1 MKYLILLLP
10 IVFTMPLSAQDC
22 EDESLLQKPG
32 TWKVGMKGSEGGTP
46 TDLAKEKKLV
56 TALHNMVK
64 SKYTPT
70 SVEAIFSGTYG
81 PAFSTMP
88 ANHYAYSIIPLNYYC
103 DGNSLKIAH
112 ETSTFFGINAN
123 LFDAE
128 IYESPN
134 SKEASS
140 GTGYHYISDLPIEK
154 DGFWYFKEIDAGL
167 GFGMKGKSKA
177 WLITY
182 DGKLPFTYV
191 TKKEFLETRKMILAN
206 SMLMSAS
213 GFKDVLNRIEMEK
226 GYKEKEYKNDPEKLK
241 RYMKMDYTDTKA
253 RYEKLMADNEKN
265 YEPAFNKVET
275 LLEMPEAEL
284 SQPAIVKIDPN
295 DYLSYLFTDDD
306 DPMGQILIKP
316 NPGYFN
322 KKLPKSSP
330 QFFWVYIRAN
340 HKDPIAAK
348 FMADIIKAVDFAALR
363 NMLGK

>member
-1 MKYLILLLP
+1 MKYVILLLA
-10 IVFTMPLSAQDC
+10 IFFTMSLSAQVCD
-22 EDESLLQKPG
+22 EESLLQKPG

-56 TALHNMVK
+56 AAIHTMIK
-64 SKYTPT
+64 SKYTPM
-70 SVEAIFSGTYG
+70 SVEAIFSGSYG
-81 PAFSTMP
+81 AVYSTMP

-112 ETSTFFGINAN
+112 ETSTYFGINAN

-128 IYESPN
+128 IYDSPN
-134 SKEASS
+134 INETST
-140 GTGYHYISDLPIEK
+140 GTGYHYILDMPIEK
-154 DGFWYFKEIDAGL
+154 DGYWYFNEIDAGL

-182 DGKLPFTYV
+182 NGKLPFAYV
-191 TKKEFLETRKMILAN
+191 TKKEFLEARKIILAN
-206 SMLMSAS
+206 TMVASAS
-213 GFKDVLNRIEMEK
+213 GFEDVLNRIEMEK

-253 RYEKLMADNEKN
+253 RYEKLVADNEKN
-265 YEPAFNKVET
+265 YKPAFSKIET
-275 LLEMPEAEL
+275 LLKMSEAEL
-284 SQPAIVKIDPN
+284 NQPAIVKIDPN
-295 DYLSYLFTDDD
+295 DYLSYLFTNDD

-330 QFFWVYIRAN
+330 QFFWIYVRAN
-340 HKDPIAAK
+340 HKEPIATK
-348 FMADIIKAVDFAALR
+348 FMVDIMKAVDFALLK